1 MTEEATRTRSEA
13 RAAQP
18 QRERS
23 ALDGRGALSSAAYFI
38 VGFVLI
44 VVVWEAGAR
53 LGLFPSYILPA
64 PSIIAS
70 RFVDTFGTMVPQMVV
85 TAIEIA
91 VGFVIALVGGVLL
104 AGLTAFFKPVER
116 ALYPWLVVTQV
127 IPKIALGPLFVVW
140 LGFGLLPKVL
150 IAFLLAFFPIMV
162 GTMVGLRS
170 VERNSIFLLR
180 TMGAGRMGIFW
191 HVQLPTAL
199 PHLFG
204 SLKVAI
210 TLAAVG
216 AIVGEFIGANH
227 GLGYVLVLSN
237 GILDTSLMFVSLVWI
252 SVLALAFYGVVVVAE
267 RLLLH
272 WHVSQRGQFGGLNT

>member
-1 MTEEATRTRSEA
+1 MTEEAARTRSEA
-13 RAAQP
+13 RAVQP
-18 QRERS
+18 QRERG
-23 ALDGRGALSSAAYFI
+23 ALDCRGALLSAAYFI

-53 LGLFPSYILPA
+53 LGLYPPYLLPA
-64 PSIIAS
+64 PSTIAR

-91 VGFVIALVGGVLL
+91 IGFVIALVGGVLM
-104 AGLTAFFKPVER
+104 AGLTSFFKFVER
-116 ALYPWLVVTQV
+116 ALYPWLVITQV
-127 IPKIALGPLFVVW
+127 IPKIALGPLFIVW

-150 IAFLLAFFPIMV
+150 IAFLLAFFPIMI
-162 GTMVGLRS
+162 GTMIGLRS

-191 HVQLPTAL
+191 YVQLPNAL

-216 AIVGEFIGANH
+216 AIVGEFIGANN

-237 GILDTSLMFVSLVWI
+237 GTLDTSLMFVSLVWI